1 MPRVIEKWTPL
12 EGYESLYAIS
22 NKGRIK
28 NIRTSRIL
36 KGKISGKGYCRA
48 NLSKNGQLH
57 TFTVHC
63 LVAKHF
69 IPNPDNLPEV
79 NHINENKLDNRVEN
93 LEWCTRSYNV
103 NYGNRTEKQK
113 IKVSK
118 PVRQLSK
125 RGEIIGS
132 YPSIIQAGRENKLS
146 NSCISACCR
155 GLRHTC
161 GGYVWQYDTG
171 GAL

>member
-1 MPRVIEKWTPL
+1 MTNEIWKDITDY
-12 EGYESLYAIS
+12 EGLYLIS
-22 NKGRIK
+22 DLG
-28 NIRTSRIL
+28 NIRNFRTGRIL
-36 KGKISGKGYCRA
+36 KKQRNTRGYHKV
-48 NLSKNGQLH
+48 NLSKNGKLQ
-57 TFTVHC
+57 TVYVHK
-63 LVAKHF
+63 LVANHF
-69 IPNPDNLPEV
+69 LSNPNGLLEV

-113 IKVSK
+113 IKLSK
-118 PVRQLSK
+118 PVRQFSK
-125 RGEIIGS
+125 RGEIIAS

-161 GGYVWQYDTG
+161 GGYVWQYAAG